1 MKLKKKIFMLTVC
14 PVLLVGVVVILITLT
29 VVRGALMEEIEDSL
43 KGAATATYAAYDQ
56 NSGQYIQAENGDVWK
71 GSYNISKSESIVDS
85 IKEKSGVEVTFF
97 YGSQRIMTSAVDK
110 KGERILKSPAGDKI
124 VQKVLKEGKEYFSE
138 AVSIDGTLHYGYYIP
153 VYQEGEE
160 EPLGMIFVGSNKAQ
174 KDAAMNQILGTVI
187 AVVLLVMLLCI
198 AAAVIFSVSLTRPL
212 QKGIGA
218 VQAVAKGNLKTD
230 IEEKSLQR
238 KDEIGDLSRS
248 IVELQSEMTK
258 SIEKIADNSG
268 AVMQASRELE
278 DTARDAVSSMEEVEN
293 AVNSIAQS
301 AEVQAE
307 ISRKTSDNVT
317 VMGEKILE
325 TTKEV
330 EQMEQNADAMRNSEE
345 RNAQTLQKLLDSNEQ
360 VQQLIQ
366 EISAQTKKTNDSARK
381 IREVTDM
388 IASIAEETNLLSLNA
403 SIEAARAGESGKGF
417 AVVASQ
423 IQQLAVQSN
432 ESSKRIEEII
442 KQLLQDSDEA
452 VETMEKVTD
461 TISAQSGNME
471 ETRHASAEV
480 MEKLRQSLSSM
491 KVIEDRVTYLDHS
504 RKEIVDTVT
513 ELLDIATRN
522 AATTQQVCATAN
534 MVTGTFEQVEGSTQS
549 LREVANGLEESMQH
563 FHC

>member
-360 VQQLIQ
+360 VQQLIL

>member
-534 MVTGTFEQVEGSTQS
+534 MVTGTFEQVEGSTKS

>member
-198 AAAVIFSVSLTRPL
+198 AAAVIFSVSLTGRL

-360 VQQLIQ
+360 VQQLIL